1 MISVYGQLKDGLGS
15 ALSAVTTGGADPQK
29 ALDDLASGPP
39 GQARCERPVAV
50 DHRSSW

>member
-29 ALDDLASGPP
+29 ALDDLQADLQAKLDANGP
-39 GQARCERPVAV
+39 
-50 DHRSSW
+50 